1 MVVGLKDSNK
11 GYLDYSTTMAAY
23 ITTQLAL
30 QPFDINSFFASD
42 EAKNLNTTI
51 TSFKRVDESGAII
64 EVNPEP
70 TDQVTKF
77 NQAGSY
83 GPTSGSETI
92 SQDVIISA
100 AGVTLQNLTITGNLI
115 IDEAVGD
122 GEVSLNNVTVSGE
135 LRVRGGG
142 KNSIHINGGN
152 YSQILVE
159 QAPDGGVRIV
169 ATGLDG
175 VPVVL
180 SENAAGETLILE
192 GSFTSVTVN
201 AADAVIKTQ
210 GQTSIKALDVGAAA
224 QNTAIDLGSTTTVA
238 TLAIASPAKV
248 TGTGTISK
256 AEIASDNVSF
266 ETAPKDYTVDP
277 GVVVPPVIPTP
288 EPPKPQPQPG
298 GGNPPPAKINLSL
311 ATPATVTTAKTY
323 DGTTTANITGQPAV
337 TGIVASDD
345 VTVTATA
352 TYNNKNAGNN
362 KDITITYS
370 LSGTNAN
377 KYNPPAATTVT
388 GEITQKPL
396 SSATTA
402 ITKEYDGTSMASVT
416 IRIPDISLKPVVRNA
431 IDNKTLGFDTTAV
444 YQDNNS
450 ETSNVGS
457 GYTIAYTYKLSGTAA
472 HNFSLAD
479 AASDGSITGTT
490 TGGSITAK
498 KLTVSVAD
506 LGLQTEK
513 TYDGNASTNVN
524 GKIITGDSGLTGIVG
539 KEKVSATVSCNYDSP
554 AAGDRSITTTFG
566 LSGDDSG
573 NYCIDS
579 LISNGKIKPIQLE
592 VDNTK
597 LPAIAATRKYDATTD
612 VYLDGTS
619 TKLSDYPP
627 GC

>member
-1 MVVGLKDSNK
+1 MLGKI
-11 GYLDYSTTMAAY
+11 GYPDGSQ
-23 ITTQLAL
+23 IAL
-30 QPFDINSFFASD
+30 N
-42 EAKNLNTTI
+42 
-51 TSFKRVDESGAII
+51 
-64 EVNPEP
+64 
-70 TDQVTKF
+70 
-77 NQAGSY
+77 
-83 GPTSGSETI
+83 
-92 SQDVIISA
+92 
-100 AGVTLQNLTITGNLI
+100 
-115 IDEAVGD
+115 
-122 GEVSLNNVTVSGE
+122 
-135 LRVRGGG
+135 
-142 KNSIHINGGN
+142 INGGN

-444 YQDNNS
+444 YQDNNN

-457 GYTIAYTYKLSGTAA
+457 GYTIAYSYKLSGTAA

-479 AASDGSITGTT
+479 AASDGSITGTIGDGGIT
-490 TGGSITAK
+490 TRKLSVTAE
-498 KLTVSVAD
+498 AI
-506 LGLQTEK
+506 GLQTEK
-513 TYDGNASTNVN
+513 TYDGNTTTNVN
-524 GKIITGDSGLTGIVG
+524 GNTITGSNGLTGIVG
-539 KEKVSATVSCNYDSP
+539 KEKVIATVSCNYDSP

-592 VDNTK
+592 VDNSK
-597 LPAIAATRKYDATTD
+597 LPAITATRKYDATTD

-619 TKLSDYPP
+619 TKLSDYPLAANAVSGLINSEVVTVKSLAQP
-627 GC
+627 T